1 MALRMHARMDAR
13 NDPGMDPMNDAQSA
27 PRIDPRMDP
36 VDHTRKDPINGPTI
50 SSLAKAMRPLKVGSH
65 GATGAPAAAV
75 GGLTG
80 AADAEKVDSSSK
92 GTSPWPEASTPG
104 GKDALADD
112 LADAL
117 ADELA
122 DAGEEA
128 GAIVSA

>member
-1 MALRMHARMDAR
+1 MARRMRARMDAR
-13 NDPGMDPMNDAQSA
+13 SDPGMGPINDAQSA

-36 VDHTRKDPINGPTI
+36 VDHTRNDPINDIAI
-50 SSLAKAMRPLKVGSH
+50 SSLAEALHPVKVGSH
-65 GATGAPAAAV
+65 GAAGAPAAAV